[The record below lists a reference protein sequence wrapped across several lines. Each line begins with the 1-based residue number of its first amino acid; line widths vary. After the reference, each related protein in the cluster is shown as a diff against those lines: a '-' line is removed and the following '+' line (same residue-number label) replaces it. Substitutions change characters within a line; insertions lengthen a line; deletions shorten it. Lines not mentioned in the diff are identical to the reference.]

1 MAVLYRHKQMGITVV
16 AALGLGAGLCLLFG
30 IAFNAPHARLTLFLL
45 AAVLDIC
52 AIVFC
57 SLTIELSDRFLSW
70 YFGPGLIRKQV
81 ATTEFKDAIVTKSRL
96 VHGWGVHFTSN
107 GWLYNVSVFDAV
119 QIKLKSGKTFLLG
132 SDEPEQLC
140 SALQRAMD
148 ANSGGTWS
156 TPHEFQNDY

>member
-45 AAVLDIC
+45 AAVLGIC

-81 ATTEFKDAIVTKSRL
+81 ATTEIKDAIVTKSRL
-96 VHGWGVHFTSN
+96 VHGWGVHFTSK

-132 SDEPEQLC
+132 SDEPEQLG